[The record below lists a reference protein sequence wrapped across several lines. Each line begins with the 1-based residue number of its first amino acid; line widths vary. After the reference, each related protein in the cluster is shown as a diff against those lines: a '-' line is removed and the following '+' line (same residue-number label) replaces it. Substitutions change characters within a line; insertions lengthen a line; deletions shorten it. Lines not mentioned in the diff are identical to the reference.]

1 MNRQQNKSEAPVLRA
16 AALALFTVVIAP
28 LSVAQTADYGDAPDM
43 AGVNQ
48 FGPASGHYPTL
59 NPTGNTAFPG
69 RTGPHHLSLD
79 QEVLG
84 ARVDAEGSA
93 RVVNGDWFDDGF
105 KNFFFLLAQIPVPT
119 YMTVEITIPG
129 GASAGPRYV
138 NVASD
143 FNQDGKWQRYLDVLV
158 QPVDEW
164 VVRNHVINVP
174 ADISP
179 GQTKSFVL
187 PAFGWGSGL
196 LFAYPTWFRVTL
208 AEGPLN
214 APDFGLDGWDGSG
227 PGPGFPTGETE
238 DYFWRGYGIGI
249 APGGG
254 SGNEGEVEGESEGE
268 GEGEGEKEGE
278 GTGEGEEGEP
288 CDDVEIVWMPRIV
301 PLGQEGARFCIRICN
316 NCPTDVDVS
325 ITWQK
330 VEGNNV
336 GTTQAPDPATIPA
349 GECAWVCFTSFWVDA
364 EPVGNRLG
372 RYRPIINVVSDKIY
386 EKALSGDEVRFEDTM
401 NPGYYSAPAQ
411 VQTGG
416 GAALTSAIDLS
427 SLVAPDALA
436 LLLPQVSDVAEI
448 PDADQIKPV
457 NKIQV
462 CDGLNTVYHAVS
474 ILAPGPI
481 SPPALAELPI
491 SSNALLAGGCVL
503 PVLYNPTTLQWEGLV
518 DFYLREDAGLALLE
532 VEKPGLYG
540 LAGKMNATADVACE
554 GTLVASEVVSG
565 SGSMDTGTVSVQV
578 DPLSR
583 EALFQVVHTVADV
596 TSAAIHLGVSG
607 EEGPILLDLGAPGS
621 PIAAART
628 LTLNQL
634 DHLLS
639 GRLYVQLTSTT
650 YPEGAIRG
658 QLDCLAAEGEGEALE
673 GEGDEGEGEAPE
685 GESAEGDGE
694 SPEGEGDEGEG
705 EAPEGEGGEGEA
717 LEGEGEAPEGEV
729 IEGEVLEGEGEPVEG
744 EEEPPCGCCRENGK
758 IIGPQDAIQRMLA
771 DWLVVG
777 VTVAIVLMLSAVR
790 KF

>member
-1 MNRQQNKSEAPVLRA
+1 M
-16 AALALFTVVIAP
+16 
-28 LSVAQTADYGDAPDM
+28 
-43 AGVNQ
+43 
-48 FGPASGHYPTL
+48 
-59 NPTGNTAFPG
+59 
-69 RTGPHHLSLD
+69 
-79 QEVLG
+79 
-84 ARVDAEGSA
+84 
-93 RVVNGDWFDDGF
+93 
-105 KNFFFLLAQIPVPT
+105 
-119 YMTVEITIPG
+119 
-129 GASAGPRYV
+129 
-138 NVASD
+138 
-143 FNQDGKWQRYLDVLV
+143 
-158 QPVDEW
+158 
-164 VVRNHVINVP
+164 RNHVINVP

-208 AEGPLN
+208 AEGLLN
-214 APDFGLDGWDGSG
+214 AADFGLDGWDGSG

-254 SGNEGEVEGESEGE
+254 GGDEGEGEVEGENEGE

-386 EKALSGDEVRFEDTM
+386 EKALPGDEVRFEDTI
-401 NPGYYSAPAQ
+401 NPGYNSIPAQ

-448 PDADQIKPV
+448 PDADQIKAA
-457 NKIQV
+457 NKDAA

-481 SPPALAELPI
+481 SPPALAELPL
-491 SSNALLAGGCVL
+491 SSNALLAGGCAL

-518 DFYLREDAGLALLE
+518 DFSLRADAGLALLE

-540 LAGKMNATADVACE
+540 LAGKMSLTANFECE
-554 GTLVASEVVSG
+554 GTLGASEVVAG
-565 SGSMDTGTVSVQV
+565 SGSTDTGTVSVQV

-583 EALFQVVHTVADV
+583 EALFQVMHTVADV

-607 EEGPILLDLGAPGS
+607 EEGPVLLDLGAPGS
-621 PIAAART
+621 PIAVART
-628 LTLNQL
+628 LTLDQL
-634 DHLLS
+634 DQLLS
-639 GRLYVQLTSTT
+639 GQLYVQLTSTT

-658 QLDCLAAEGEGEALE
+658 QLDCLAAEGEGEVL
-673 GEGDEGEGEAPE
+673 
-685 GESAEGDGE
+685 
-694 SPEGEGDEGEG
+694 EGEGDEGEG
-705 EAPEGEGGEGEA
+705 EAPEGEGGEGEMPEGEA
-717 LEGEGEAPEGEV
+717 VEGEGEAPEGEGG
-729 IEGEVLEGEGEPVEG
+729 EGEAVEGEGDEGESVEGEGEAPEGEPVEG
-744 EEEPPCGCCRENGK
+744 ETVEGEGEAAEGEDEPPCGCCREHGK
-758 IIGPQDAIQRMLA
+758 AFAPYEDMKRMLA

-777 VTVAIVLMLSAVR
+777 LTIVAVLGLGATR
-790 KF
+790 RF